1 MGRVSAELGRRIY
14 FDTNI
19 VIYVIEGYAQYAAQV
34 QALLDAMDA
43 GEVSVVTSELTL
55 AEVLVGPLK
64 TGNVAIQQTY
74 RSFLTSTAT
83 VEVLPVSRDILEEAA
98 QLRANTKLKLPDA
111 IHLATALRLRCDSF
125 FTNDDIFRTLGLPQ
139 IKMLADVSL
148 T

>member
-1 MGRVSAELGRRIY
+1 MGPVSAELGRRIY
-14 FDTNI
+14 LDTNI

-64 TGNVAIQQTY
+64 TGDVAIQQTY

-83 VEVLPVSRDILEEAA
+83 VEIPLISRDILEEAA
-98 QLRANTKLKLPDA
+98 QLRVNTKLKLPDA
-111 IHLATALRLRCDSF
+111 IHLATSLRFRCDSF
-125 FTNDDIFRTLGLPQ
+125 LTNDDIFRTLGLPQ